1 MHSLLRW
8 VILILL
14 IVTIIRTFQAKAG
27 KEARYL
33 TIVTHIMLLIGLLQ
47 WFMGNWGLKLIQSN
61 GMGEVMK
68 NSSQRFFA
76 VEHAL
81 TMIIATVLI
90 TMGGVFVRKGKSSAK
105 WLYVFC
111 FIIDFISNSMAVYG
125 RWNRA
130 WMAPRSG
137 YVILTKS
144 NQDLSKGS

>member
-14 IVTIIRTFQAKAG
+14 IVTIIRTFQVKAG

-68 NSSQRFFA
+68 NSAQRFFA

-105 WLYVFC
+105 WLYVFALLLILSRIPWP
-111 FIIDFISNSMAVYG
+111 FMADGIARGWLPGVG
-125 RWNRA
+125 
-130 WMAPRSG
+130 M
-137 YVILTKS
+137 
-144 NQDLSKGS
+144 